1 MGANP
6 LLHSDEIDTSVQM
19 GHNIR
24 RCDPLSFLTAAEVQA
39 ATSVADLITTIQ
51 GKTDLHADVE
61 GWRTQAERALTISA
75 ALGDLTDADVVAAT
89 SVEDLVDQTAAED
102 DGLFQVMTLE

>member
-1 MGANP
+1 MSAHA
-6 LLHSDEIDTSVQM
+6 LIHADEVDTSRQM

-51 GKTDLHADVE
+51 NKTTLHADTE
-61 GWRTQAERALTISA
+61 GWRTQAERALTISK
-75 ALGDLTDADVVAAT
+75 ALGDLTDAEVAAAT
-89 SVEDLVDQTAAED
+89 SVEDLVAQTAAEG
-102 DGLFQVMTLE
+102 DGLYQVMTIE

>member
-1 MGANP
+1 MGSHA
-6 LLHSDEIDTSVQM
+6 LLHADEIDSSRLV

-39 ATSVADLITTIQ
+39 AATVDDLITTIQ
-51 GKTDLHADVE
+51 NKTTLHADVE
-61 GWRTQAERALTISA
+61 GWRTQAERALTIA
-75 ALGDLTDADVVAAT
+75 EALGELTDAEVAAAT

-102 DGLFQVMTLE
+102 DGLYQTMTIE